1 MVHEMEGRI
10 TLTPEM
16 GKHNK
21 AFLRIHRFAITLFKR
36 YGMMYLLPFAL
47 PLMTVS
53 CEEAVEHTAPAIYD
67 KDSVA
72 LMTSYGVNM
81 LISDSG
87 VMKYRIVAEEW
98 EINQNVNPS
107 RWIFRNGLFLEEF
120 DKNFH
125 VEAYLQA
132 DTAFYYDV
140 KRLWELRGRVSVRTK
155 DGLRFNSEELF
166 WDQNRHEL
174 YSDKYSR
181 IITPTRELE
190 GTHFLSNE
198 QLTHYTITNSK
209 GSFVR
214 GEDGFG
220 SSKGDTILSAPD
232 TAKAKLR
239 TPTNPKAKTT
249 PNITTVN
256 NN

>member
-1 MVHEMEGRI
+1 
-10 TLTPEM
+10 M
-16 GKHNK
+16 GNDDS
-21 AFLRIHRFAITLFKR
+21 AFLKIKRFAMTLLKGR
-36 YGMMYLLPFAL
+36 CKMHVLPFL
-47 PLMTVS
+47 FPLMAIS

-67 KDSVA
+67 RDSVA
-72 LMTSYGVNM
+72 VMISYGVNT

-87 VMKYRIVAEEW
+87 VMKYRIVTEEW
-98 EINQNVNPS
+98 EINQNRNPS

-132 DTAFYYDV
+132 DTAYYYDV

-155 DGLRFNSEELF
+155 DGMRFNSEELY
-166 WDQNRHEL
+166 WDQNSHEL
-174 YSDKYSR
+174 YSNKFSR
-181 IITPTRELE
+181 LVTPTRELE
-190 GTHFLSNE
+190 GSHFLSNE
-198 QLTHYTITNSK
+198 QLTHYTITNTR

-214 GEDGFG
+214 GVDGFG

-239 TPTNPKAKTT
+239 VPTNPKAKKTT
-249 PNITTVN
+249 NIPSAN